1 LYRRI
6 GKKCVEQGEDA
17 ELFFSD
23 AREISGEGVGG
34 VLLGGLWGIF
44 AVGVEAVVKEDDVVA
59 GGVLEE
65 FFGEELGRRGMGV
78 VGSDGPADDGEAEFF
93 GGGGEGAR
101 FEAHGGTEEEGG
113 MAGDVGDDF
122 LGGFELVGPV
132 GAVAVDAEVVV
143 VEGVVAKG
151 VARVVDA
158 AKKGG
163 VGLGMVADD
172 EEGSFGVV
180 GREGVEDAGSDFG
193 VGAVVEGEGD
203 SIALGDA
210 AEDGGE
216 ELAAGREDGVG
227 PEGGGGKSA
236 GGEGGEGEGEDGGC
250 VRHKFGGVS

>member
-23 AREISGEGVGG
+23 SREVSGEGVGG
-34 VLLGGLWGIF
+34 VLLSARRGVL
-44 AVGVEAVVKEDDVVA
+44 AVRIDAVVEEDDVVA
-59 GGVLEE
+59 GGVLEKSS
-65 FFGEELGRRGMGV
+65 GEEFGRCGMGV
-78 VGSDGPADDGEAEFF
+78 VGSDGPADDGQAEFF

-122 LGGFELVGPV
+122 LGGLQLVEPI

-216 ELAAGREDGVG
+216 ELAAGREDGIG
-227 PEGGGGKSA
+227 PEGGGGQGASGKS
-236 GGEGGEGEGEDGGC
+236 GEGEGEEGGC
-250 VRHKFGGVS
+250 VGHKFGGVS